1 MPTPP
6 SPLDTEGTQGLLNN
20 QTVKDGVV
28 SGVLGGLAM
37 VARLLLSTEPVTFGW
52 VVRRIFAA
60 SITACFVGYGI
71 QDHIQ
76 SVPLR
81 MAVVGACGYAAPE
94 VTDYVLRYIKAR
106 GEKEVGRIA
115 PKSNGKAKR
124 PATKR
129 KR

>member
-1 MPTPP
+1 MTQP
-6 SPLDTEGTQGLLNN
+6 PLDSEGTQGLLNN

-28 SGVLGGLAM
+28 SGVLGALAM
-37 VARLLLSTEPVTFGW
+37 ISRLLLSTEPVSLMW

-76 SVPLR
+76 SIPLR

-94 VTDYVLRYIKAR
+94 VTDYLLRYIKAR
-106 GEKEVGRIA
+106 GEKEVGKLTSKA
-115 PKSNGKAKR
+115 NGKAKPR
-124 PATKR
+124 KSKGKR
-129 KR
+129 